1 MKYIYLLKLQ
11 NNKYFV
17 GNTNCLK
24 TSYDKYFIK
33 KKYDIEWLKVNKP
46 IKMEKMYHI
55 GNINKYTLKYMSKYS
70 IQDVRGGKY
79 SDLIIEKKELEQLKK
94 KLNPIT
100 LKNNYNI
107 NYIDSGNY
115 KSYSDI
121 YYINKNI

>member
-24 TSYDKYFIK
+24 KSYDKYFIK

-107 NYIDSGNY
+107 HCIDCGNY

-121 YYINKNI
+121 YYVNRNI